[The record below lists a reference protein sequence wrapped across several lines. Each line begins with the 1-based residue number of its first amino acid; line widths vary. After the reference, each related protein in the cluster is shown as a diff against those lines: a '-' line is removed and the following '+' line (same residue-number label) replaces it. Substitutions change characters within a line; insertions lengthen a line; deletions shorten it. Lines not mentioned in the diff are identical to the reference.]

1 MIMDKYNNIYLR
13 EQREA
18 HLMTQEQVAKELGMT
33 RSNYTKIELGHY
45 DYLSIKH
52 IKKLH
57 NLLDLDI
64 NTFLNITD
72 KDNNK
77 Q

>member
-1 MIMDKYNNIYLR
+1 MIIDKYNNIYLR

-33 RSNYTKIELGHY
+33 RSNYTKIELGYY
-45 DYLSIKH
+45 DYLSIEH
-52 IKKLH
+52 IRKLH